1 MPADERSVNFAE
13 VVVEAA
19 PAAEEPSMM
28 QRLGSLGGSLKNMIA
43 GAPAAADAAD
53 PNENDEEESTVAPLS
68 SSTTVAPLRE
78 ATAMKEASE
87 RHILPDEEPVNL
99 HSEAPFC
106 NYVMVR
112 MSIGFLVLWLAG
124 AALIVGATVG
134 TALRKLRC
142 GAGAVSSCARPN
154 GRRRRAWRGF
164 WRRWRRRI
172 FLASR
177 ARRDESSSTATR
189 AADVEI
195 G

>member
-53 PNENDEEESTVAPLS
+53 PNDEEQREESSTVSPLN
-68 SSTTVAPLRE
+68 TTVAPLRE

-106 NYVMVR
+106 NVSR
-112 MSIGFLVLWLAG
+112 A
-124 AALIVGATVG
+124 
-134 TALRKLRC
+134 TAL
-142 GAGAVSSCARPN
+142 PP
-154 GRRRRAWRGF
+154 
-164 WRRWRRRI
+164 
-172 FLASR
+172 
-177 ARRDESSSTATR
+177 ARRPAEAASQCMQLARLTA
-189 AADVEI
+189 
-195 G
+195 